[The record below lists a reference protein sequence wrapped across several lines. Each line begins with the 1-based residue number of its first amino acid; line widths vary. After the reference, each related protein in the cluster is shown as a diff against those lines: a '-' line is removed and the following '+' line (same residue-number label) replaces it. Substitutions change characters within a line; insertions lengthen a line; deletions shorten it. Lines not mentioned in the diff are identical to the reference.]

1 MSVVD
6 IGPVGAGPGAPATTC
21 SGSTAC
27 CCRCLEAGEAAR
39 PADRPVPRP
48 RRPVPRPAGERLRE
62 ADRERPRDVVAV
74 GDEGPDR
81 GDRARDEE
89 RVERMASQRGRPGEA
104 PGSWWQTGSEKKRRK
119 RARNA
124 RSGSVVACLASGGRH
139 HHHLAGIFLADPG
152 AFFMPTREQ
161 ELSKTLRLPRAR
173 ARPFARMPWSI
184 ALIVRL

>member
-1 MSVVD
+1 M
-6 IGPVGAGPGAPATTC
+6 VGGW
-21 SGSTAC
+21 
-27 CCRCLEAGEAAR
+27 E
-39 PADRPVPRP
+39 
-48 RRPVPRPAGERLRE
+48 
-62 ADRERPRDVVAV
+62 
-74 GDEGPDR
+74 
-81 GDRARDEE
+81 
-89 RVERMASQRGRPGEA
+89 
-104 PGSWWQTGSEKKRRK
+104 KRRK

>member
-1 MSVVD
+1 M
-6 IGPVGAGPGAPATTC
+6 VGGW
-21 SGSTAC
+21 
-27 CCRCLEAGEAAR
+27 E
-39 PADRPVPRP
+39 
-48 RRPVPRPAGERLRE
+48 
-62 ADRERPRDVVAV
+62 
-74 GDEGPDR
+74 
-81 GDRARDEE
+81 
-89 RVERMASQRGRPGEA
+89 
-104 PGSWWQTGSEKKRRK
+104 KRRK

-184 ALIVRL
+184 A